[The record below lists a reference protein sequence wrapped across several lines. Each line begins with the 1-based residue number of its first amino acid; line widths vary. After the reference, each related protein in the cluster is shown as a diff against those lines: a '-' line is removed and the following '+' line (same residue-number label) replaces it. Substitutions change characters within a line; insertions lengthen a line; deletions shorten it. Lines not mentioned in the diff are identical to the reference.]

1 MKRLVWL
8 FLAVFCTALAQVQP
22 VDLSATKPEACCC
35 GDASCGCG
43 MPDCGLPPAQSS
55 VTFTAERPT
64 SEFRQ
69 QARRVTA
76 RLPHA
81 ALRFYLSLV
90 EPAVV
95 TTALRAPVKAAPAA
109 SVPLF
114 QAHCSFLI

>member
-8 FLAVFCTALAQVQP
+8 LLAVFSTALAQVQP
-22 VDLSATKPEACCC
+22 VDLPLTKHEVCGCCEQP
-35 GDASCGCG
+35 GACG
-43 MPDCGLPPAQSS
+43 MPDCIPPPAHCP
-55 VTFTAERPT
+55 VTFTAERR
-64 SEFRQ
+64 SGEVRQ

-81 ALRFYLSLV
+81 ALRFYLSFV

-95 TTALRAPVKAAPAA
+95 TTALRAPFQVASAA
-109 SVPLF
+109 SVPLY

>member
-8 FLAVFCTALAQVQP
+8 LILAVGTLLAQVQP
-22 VDLSATKPEACCC
+22 VALPATKTEACCC
-35 GDASCGCG
+35 GVDCGCG
-43 MPDCGLPPAQSS
+43 MPECGLPPAPSP
-55 VTFTAERPT
+55 VAYIAERPT
-64 SEFRQ
+64 GEFRQ

-81 ALRFYLSLV
+81 AIKYFLSLM

-95 TTALRAPVKAAPAA
+95 NPALRAPGQVARAA

>member
-8 FLAVFCTALAQVQP
+8 LLIVFSTALAQVRP
-22 VDLSATKPEACCC
+22 VELAVTKADACC
-35 GDASCGCG
+35 GSEDNCGCG
-43 MPDCGLPPAQSS
+43 MSECGLPPAQSP
-55 VTFTAERPT
+55 VTFTATRP
-64 SEFRQ
+64 SGELRQ

-81 ALRFYLSLV
+81 APNFYLSLV

-95 TTALRAPVKAAPAA
+95 TTALRAPGQVAPAA
-109 SVPLF
+109 SVPLY

>member
-8 FLAVFCTALAQVQP
+8 FLALFCTALAQVQP
-22 VDLSATKPEACCC
+22 VDLPVTKHEVCDCCEQP
-35 GDASCGCG
+35 GACG
-43 MPDCGLPPAQSS
+43 MPDCGLPPAHCP
-55 VTFTAERPT
+55 VNFTAERR
-64 SEFRQ
+64 SGEVRQ

-81 ALRFYLSLV
+81 APNFYLSLV

-95 TTALRAPVKAAPAA
+95 TTALRAPGQAAPAA

-114 QAHCSFLI
+114 QAHCSFLL